1 MKTEIVTLCEERNV
15 TLTAYLQEV
24 GGEFAGIPRRPA
36 ALILPG
42 GGYSM
47 CADLEADPVAFPFLK
62 AGYQVFVLRYSVGEA
77 SVWPNPLEDYE
88 AAAEM
93 IRRRAGEWKVCEDRM
108 VVIGFSAGG
117 HLAACA
123 ATMAEHRPNAAILGY
138 PVIDGECARG
148 YQKTAPDVIGAV
160 NGRTCPCFV
169 FAARTDN
176 VVPVKNT
183 LHFLAALE
191 ENDVAFESH
200 IYSNGP
206 HGFSLGD
213 ASVGMSPQTVCSRVP
228 HWVADSLE
236 WLKDVLGDFGDGQM
250 TEPRFGGRINGNHDP
265 YLNIDCTLGFLF
277 PKPEAMAIVQP
288 VFSAGQGEQMQ
299 ATDQM
304 DPAAMMA
311 SIQNMTLRQ
320 MLEYAKVPE
329 EVMDQFQTRL
339 SAIKND

>member
-160 NGRTCPCFV
+160 DGRTCPCFV

-183 LHFLAALE
+183 LHFLSLI
-191 ENDVAFESH
+191 H
-200 IYSNGP
+200 I
-206 HGFSLGD
+206 
-213 ASVGMSPQTVCSRVP
+213 
-228 HWVADSLE
+228 
-236 WLKDVLGDFGDGQM
+236 
-250 TEPRFGGRINGNHDP
+250 
-265 YLNIDCTLGFLF
+265 
-277 PKPEAMAIVQP
+277 
-288 VFSAGQGEQMQ
+288 
-299 ATDQM
+299 
-304 DPAAMMA
+304 
-311 SIQNMTLRQ
+311 
-320 MLEYAKVPE
+320 
-329 EVMDQFQTRL
+329 
-339 SAIKND
+339 

>member
-1 MKTEIVTLCEERNV
+1 MENSP
-15 TLTAYLQEV
+15 
-24 GGEFAGIPRRPA
+24 GSPDGPRR
-36 ALILPG
+36 LILPRGIFHVRGSG
-42 GGYSM
+42 GGSGGFSLPEGRLSGV
-47 CADLEADPVAFPFLK
+47 CAALF
-62 AGYQVFVLRYSVGEA
+62 RGEA

-88 AAAEM
+88 SAAEM

-138 PVIDGECARG
+138 PSSTGNVPGISEDGAGCDRG
-148 YQKTAPDVIGAV
+148 GEWQDLSLLCICGPDGQC
-160 NGRTCPCFV
+160 GSG
-169 FAARTDN
+169 
-176 VVPVKNT
+176 KNT

-206 HGFSLGD
+206 HGFPWETHPSGCP
-213 ASVGMSPQTVCSRVP
+213 PQTVCSRVP

-277 PKPEAMAIVQP
+277 SKPEAMAIAAGVLSRAGRTDAGDGSDGSGGDDGLHSKYDPAPDAGIRQ
-288 VFSAGQGEQMQ
+288 SAGGGHGSVP
-299 ATDQM
+299 DQTER
-304 DPAAMMA
+304 D
-311 SIQNMTLRQ
+311 
-320 MLEYAKVPE
+320 K
-329 EVMDQFQTRL
+329 
-339 SAIKND
+339 K

>member
-138 PVIDGECARG
+138 PVIENPSDPQAIWRRPKETEDSSHSFPSRRIRA
-148 YQKTAPDVIGAV
+148 
-160 NGRTCPCFV
+160 
-169 FAARTDN
+169 
-176 VVPVKNT
+176 
-183 LHFLAALE
+183 LHR
-191 ENDVAFESH
+191 
-200 IYSNGP
+200 Y
-206 HGFSLGD
+206 
-213 ASVGMSPQTVCSRVP
+213 R
-228 HWVADSLE
+228 
-236 WLKDVLGDFGDGQM
+236 
-250 TEPRFGGRINGNHDP
+250 
-265 YLNIDCTLGFLF
+265 
-277 PKPEAMAIVQP
+277 
-288 VFSAGQGEQMQ
+288 QG
-299 ATDQM
+299 
-304 DPAAMMA
+304 
-311 SIQNMTLRQ
+311 
-320 MLEYAKVPE
+320 
-329 EVMDQFQTRL
+329 
-339 SAIKND
+339 